1 VSGRAALVIAILV
14 ATQLFPRQSGPD
26 RAASRIPLS
35 ALPMQLAAWAGRD
48 AGAFEDDVVAA
59 AGVDEYVNR
68 IYSAPKQTPV
78 ALYVGYYA
86 SQRQGDRIHSPQN
99 CLPGAGWQPLAS
111 STLRVG
117 TSDGASVPVNQVVIQ
132 KALDRQLV
140 LYWYAGRGRT
150 IANEYANRWWLMLDA
165 ARLHRT
171 DGGLVR
177 IVAPVIGD
185 PSRAAH
191 DAAAFAAVLLP
202 ELPRYLP

>member
-14 ATQLFPRQSGPD
+14 AMQLFPRQSGPD
-26 RAASRIPLS
+26 RAADRIPLS

-48 AGAFEDDVVAA
+48 AGSFEDEVVAA
-59 AGVDEYVNR
+59 AGVDEYLNR
-68 IYSAPKQTPV
+68 VYSAPKQTPV

-86 SQRQGDRIHSPQN
+86 NQRQGDRIHSPQN
-99 CLPGAGWQPLAS
+99 CLPGAGWQPLTS

-117 TSDGASVPVNQVVIQ
+117 TSDSASVPVNQVVIR

-185 PSRAAH
+185 PSRASH

-202 ELPRYLP
+202 ELPKYLP